1 MVMPDSANWRL
12 KGAGRKFKYIP
23 WKEIAKNR
31 MNQVCFINL
40 ITNFTIAKNTGSNE
54 KIG

>member
-31 MNQVCFINL
+31 MNQVFFINL
-40 ITNFTIAKNTGSNE
+40 MTNFIKGENKGSNE